1 MLRLSFFL
9 SFYFLHESAIVLP
22 RKCLSTKN
30 NATHFLRKHQWQMIC
45 TSKLDFIFRWIH
57 HSTAFPASFISLSV
71 CISSFYLQPDR
82 GHFVLTT
89 SYITEPPFSILLCGW
104 DCHCKHSQMCCLS
117 FFFSPPRRISFKSIS
132 AWWTRSLARETK

>member
-89 SYITEPPFSILLCGW
+89 SYITEPPFSILLCAETVTANILR
-104 DCHCKHSQMCCLS
+104 CAVSL
-117 FFFSPPRRISFKSIS
+117 FFFPLPDAFLLNP
-132 AWWTRSLARETK
+132 SLRDERGH